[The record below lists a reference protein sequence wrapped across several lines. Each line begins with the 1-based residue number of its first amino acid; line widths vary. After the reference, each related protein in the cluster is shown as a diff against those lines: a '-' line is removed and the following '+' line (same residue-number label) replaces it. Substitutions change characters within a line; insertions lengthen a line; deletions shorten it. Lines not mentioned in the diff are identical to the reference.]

1 MFVLFLTIIIVG
13 LIASSRL
20 KLELLP
26 EGFEGSSLSVR
37 VPWNAAVPQE
47 VMEKLAL
54 PLEEELSTVRGLD
67 SMRSSCSS
75 RGASVYMTFKQGTD
89 MSIAYRE
96 VRDRVER
103 AKLRFPDDVERAY
116 VNKMDMTGI
125 PVCMI
130 GIAYET
136 DGDLYDLVNKHII
149 MPLSRIEGV
158 ANIDT
163 KGLKEKE
170 IIIEAN
176 KDRTEA
182 YGLNIYRT
190 FPANAG
196 RQLHSGQWQRTGWW
210 QKISPK
216 ILQ

>member
-1 MFVLFLTIIIVG
+1 
-13 LIASSRL
+13 
-20 KLELLP
+20 
-26 EGFEGSSLSVR
+26 
-37 VPWNAAVPQE
+37 
-47 VMEKLAL
+47 
-54 PLEEELSTVRGLD
+54 
-67 SMRSSCSS
+67 MRSSCSS
-75 RGASVYMTFKQGTD
+75 RGASVYLTFKQGTD

-149 MPLSRIEGV
+149 MPLSRIDGV

>member
-1 MFVLFLTIIIVG
+1 MESNELATRITRLSLNRRVTMFVLFLTIIIVG

-26 EGFEGSSLSVR
+26 EGFEGGSLSVR

-116 VNKMDMTGI
+116 VNKMDMSGI

-130 GIAYET
+130 G
-136 DGDLYDLVNKHII
+136 V
-149 MPLSRIEGV
+149 
-158 ANIDT
+158 
-163 KGLKEKE
+163 E
-170 IIIEAN
+170 I
-176 KDRTEA
+176 
-182 YGLNIYRT
+182 
-190 FPANAG
+190 G
-196 RQLHSGQWQRTGWW
+196 RAHV
-210 QKISPK
+210 
-216 ILQ
+216 